1 MIYFMVHLLSSIFI
15 IEKKRKE
22 KKYSY
27 IFVLLVLL
35 KIVACLLPVY
45 RLGINKINY
54 YY

>member
-1 MIYFMVHLLSSIFI
+1 MIYFMVHLLSLL
-15 IEKKRKE
+15 KKRKE

-27 IFVLLVLL
+27 ILVLLVLL

-45 RLGINKINY
+45 RLGLNKINY